1 MNDTL
6 MTDVEFRKMMDEE
19 KKARLDNEAL
29 KGASICV
36 KIVNKCNKNISLITY
51 SQEGIIILY

>member
-1 MNDTL
+1 MNDRL
-6 MTDVEFRKMMDEE
+6 MTDVDFRKMMDEE

-36 KIVNKCNKNISLITY
+36 KIVN
-51 SQEGIIILY
+51 